1 MKPVITFF
9 DAFEADKNFFES
21 HLREQFDLIFVDKGL
36 SADTVDQAAK
46 AQIIAMHVTSPT
58 TAELMAKMPDLKH
71 IACRSTGYD
80 HVDLKYAADHDI
92 TVSSVPSYG
101 DQTVAEFAVMLLLSI
116 SRRLVPSV
124 EATKAGKDVTP
135 PDLTGHDLG
144 GKTLGVIG
152 TGKIGRKVI
161 GMARGIGMNV
171 VAYDPMPNNDAARDL
186 GYTYVSLDELLGQ
199 ADAITLHAPALPE
212 TEHILNK
219 DTLAKVKSGVIVVNT
234 ARGTLIDT
242 PALIDALH
250 SGKVAGAGLDVLE
263 GEEFLQVTPEYAL
276 LEANA
281 ITDTKYRQVLALD
294 VLAKMPNVVMTN
306 HNAYNSVEALDRIRQ
321 TTADNIVA
329 WQSGHAQNLVKLP
342 EKSS

>member
-1 MKPVITFF
+1 MKPIIVFF
-9 DAFEADKNFFES
+9 DAFPDDKNFFES
-21 HLREQFDLIFVDKGL
+21 HLHEQFDMVFVDKGL
-36 SADTVDQAAK
+36 GADTVEQAAN
-46 AQIIAMHVTSPT
+46 AQVIAMHVTSPV
-58 TAELMAKMPDLKH
+58 TAEMMSKMPELKH
-71 IACRSTGYD
+71 VACRSTGFD
-80 HVDLKYAADHDI
+80 HVDLAYAANHDI

-101 DQTVAEFAVMLLLSI
+101 DQTVAEYAIMLLLSL
-116 SRRLVPSV
+116 SRRLIPSV
-124 EATKAGKDVTP
+124 EATRAGHDVMP

-171 VAYDPMPNNDAARDL
+171 VAYDPMPNNDAAQAL
-186 GYTYVSLDELLGQ
+186 GYTYVSLDELLAQ
-199 ADAITLHAPALPE
+199 SDAITLHAPAIPE
-212 TEHILNK
+212 TEHILSK
-219 DTLAKVKSGVIVVNT
+219 DAFSKVKSGVIIVNT

-281 ITDTKYRQVLALD
+281 ITDAKYRQVLALD

-306 HNAYNSVEALDRIRQ
+306 HNAYNSVEALNRIRQ

-342 EKSS
+342 DKSS

>member
-1 MKPVITFF
+1 MKPVVVFF
-9 DAFEADKNFFES
+9 DAFPDDKNFFES
-21 HLREQFDLIFVDKGL
+21 HLKEQFELVSVEKGL
-36 SADTVDQAAK
+36 SVETVDQAAK
-46 AQIIAMHVTSPT
+46 AQVIAMHVTSPV
-58 TAELMAKMPDLKH
+58 TADLMAKMPELKH
-71 IACRSTGYD
+71 IACRSTGFD

-101 DQTVAEFAVMLLLSI
+101 DQTVAEYAIMLLLSL
-116 SRRLVPSV
+116 SRRLIPSV
-124 EATKAGKDVTP
+124 EATRAGHDVTP

-161 GMARGIGMNV
+161 GMARGIGMTV
-171 VAYDPMPNNDAARDL
+171 VAYDPMPNNEAAQAL
-186 GYTYVSLDELLGQ
+186 GYTYVSLDELLAQ
-199 ADAITLHAPALPE
+199 SDAITLHAPALPE

-219 DTLAKVKSGVIVVNT
+219 DALVKVKSGVMIVNT

-250 SGKVAGAGLDVLE
+250 SGKVASAGLDVLE

-281 ITDTKYRQVLALD
+281 ITDAKYRQVLALD
-294 VLAKMPNVVMTN
+294 VLAKMPNVIMTN

-342 EKSS
+342 DKTS

>member
-161 GMARGIGMNV
+161 GMMQEQTPRTV
-171 VAYDPMPNNDAARDL
+171 TLRDL
-186 GYTYVSLDELLGQ
+186 AGQVSLLDRAEMEILEASPISLMP
-199 ADAITLHAPALPE
+199 PAL
-212 TEHILNK
+212 
-219 DTLAKVKSGVIVVNT
+219 LAGVSDGDL
-234 ARGTLIDT
+234 RDL
-242 PALIDALH
+242 
-250 SGKVAGAGLDVLE
+250 
-263 GEEFLQVTPEYAL
+263 F
-276 LEANA
+276 
-281 ITDTKYRQVLALD
+281 
-294 VLAKMPNVVMTN
+294 
-306 HNAYNSVEALDRIRQ
+306 AYLMR
-321 TTADNIVA
+321 
-329 WQSGHAQNLVKLP
+329 K
-342 EKSS
+342 